1 MSQDAEC
8 VLGVD
13 AGGTKTLVAIADR
26 NGAVAYSCQ
35 ESTLDPTSG
44 PAWIIT
50 IERVAR
56 ATGPFVDQTKSAVF
70 GLPFHGEI
78 DALSQEQAAVCGRL
92 FAMRHEVVND
102 VQLAFDGAFAGGA
115 GVLLLAGTG
124 SMAWAGDGNG
134 LQARV
139 GGWGDAFGDEGS
151 AYWVGREALA
161 EVSRALDG
169 RSRSSEFASLL
180 LKKLGVAETDLIGW
194 CHAHSDR
201 RSKIAGVAK
210 LVDDLAVAGDTTAT
224 TLLERAADELADH
237 ASAALERSGLRN
249 EAHWSYA
256 GGLFS
261 SRIIRDRV
269 AARMRRPP
277 IPPRLSPVGGA
288 LLRAARMSG
297 WTVDDSWINRLSNS
311 LASVLR

>member
-1 MSQDAEC
+1 MNQGAQC

-26 NGAVAYSCQ
+26 NGSVSYSCQ

-44 PAWIIT
+44 PAWITT

-56 ATGPFVDQTKSAVF
+56 ATGSLIHQTNGAAF

-78 DALSQEQAAVCGRL
+78 ELLSQEQAAVCGRL

-134 LQARV
+134 LEVRV

-161 EVSRALDG
+161 EASRAFDG
-169 RSRSSEFASLL
+169 RSGSSKFAYLL
-180 LKKLGVAETDLIGW
+180 LNKLGVAEKDLIGW

-210 LVDDLAVAGDTTAT
+210 LVNDLAVAGDTTALA
-224 TLLERAADELADH
+224 LLERAADELAAH
-237 ASAALERSGLRN
+237 ARAALERSGLRN
-249 EAHWSYA
+249 EARWSYA

-261 SRIIRDRV
+261 SSIIFDRV
-269 AARMRRPP
+269 TARMRRPP
-277 IPPRLSPVGGA
+277 IPPLLPPIGGA
-288 LLRAARMSG
+288 LLRAARLSG
-297 WTVDDSWINRLSNS
+297 WTVDDLWINRLSNS
-311 LASVLR
+311 LASAFR